1 MIIMFHWFLI
11 KINLSINTLMQLIKI
26 KIFKVVSLDLEIR
39 FQLLMIM
46 QIAEECSMD
55 MHANLNAE
63 LLRI

>member
-1 MIIMFHWFLI
+1 
-11 KINLSINTLMQLIKI
+11 MQLIKI